1 MEVIIIKYLEDIE
14 IDLHNEDKILGI
26 NEDGHDYTTDAYVDY
41 DKTMW
46 AREVEEIDIDTAI
59 ETLTKLKESGANY
72 VEIMH
77 HCDHNSYVFTGLEM
91 RKATEEEREERLKR
105 LKINEEKEKQLE
117 IERLERK
124 IAKLKK

>member
-77 HCDHNSYVFTGLEM
+77 HCDHNSYVFTGLEN
-91 RKATEEEREERLKR
+91 LSI
-105 LKINEEKEKQLE
+105 L
-117 IERLERK
+117 
-124 IAKLKK
+124 